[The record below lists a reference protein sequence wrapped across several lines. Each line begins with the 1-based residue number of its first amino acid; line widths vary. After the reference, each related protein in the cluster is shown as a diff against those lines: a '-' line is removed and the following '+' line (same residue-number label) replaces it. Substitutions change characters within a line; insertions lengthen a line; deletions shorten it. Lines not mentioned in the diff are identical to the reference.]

1 MAGKYLDTSMSPF
14 LESGGTQRGKRLHRA
29 VSTPLPNWTIQ
40 KHSPRAPGTSVKLR
54 RKRNNSR
61 GSVPE
66 DRPGRRLCLSLAA
79 ALFVVVISGYGVW
92 TLSRNLLELYRESSY
107 SEEMRLRDEVAR
119 LETSLERKKQ
129 LLANGRSTPQAEGGA
144 GGDPNRAEG
153 PKLGRWEPGGMD
165 DIRRDNH
172 GLARQPESAQQLSSM
187 QKVLAGEP
195 MFGINPIRESLES
208 RDSLVREPVPLVV
221 GGTDGSGT
229 RSVVALLQR
238 LRVPMVVE
246 DGGTMDVHGSPYMV
260 KGGWPMV
267 VRPVLDWAHGAS
279 YDPREAP
286 EGLRGSTIEALGK
299 LRHQMDMVRKDGL
312 T

>member
-1 MAGKYLDTSMSPF
+1 MAGKYLDTLMSPF
-14 LESGGTQRGKRLHRA
+14 LESGGTQRGKRLHRG
-29 VSTPLPNWTIQ
+29 TPPANWISQ
-40 KHSPRAPGTSVKLR
+40 QHPARTSVKLR

-66 DRPGRRLCLSLAA
+66 DRPSRRLSLSLTA
-79 ALFVVVISGYGVW
+79 ALCVIVIGGW
-92 TLSRNLLELYRESSY
+92 TLSRNLSELYRESSY
-107 SEEMRLRDEVAR
+107 SEEMHLKEEVAR
-119 LETSLERKKQ
+119 LETSLERKKH
-129 LLANGRSTPQAEGGA
+129 LLAYGRDPPQAGGGPEGN
-144 GGDPNRAEG
+144 PYRAQRSE
-153 PKLGRWEPGGMD
+153 LEPQESGGMD

-172 GLARQPESAQQLSSM
+172 GPAWQRSSM
-187 QKVLAGEP
+187 QKVVAGEP
-195 MFGINPIRESLES
+195 MFGINPTRESLES
-208 RDSLVREPVPLVV
+208 RDSMIREPVPLVV

-279 YDPREAP
+279 YDPQEAP
-286 EGLRGSTIEALGK
+286 EQLRGSTIEALGK
-299 LRHQMDMVRKDGL
+299 LRHQMNTVRIDRL
-312 T
+312 A